1 MIQEQLLAA
10 ADPQYRAFNAKLIPN
25 VDADTMLG
33 VRVPQLRSIARMLVR
48 EQPDQVQAFMSE
60 LPHHYFEE
68 NMLHAILIGQIA
80 RDEREAIVLL
90 NAFLPFADNWAV
102 TDTVQVRVK
111 HDSNAL
117 LEAIRAWVSSE
128 HPFTARLGVILLM
141 KYFLD
146 ERFDPEQL
154 HVITG
159 MSSDE
164 YYVNMARAWYM
175 ATALAKQWESAS
187 AIIERGSLDTWTH
200 NKSIQKACES
210 YRVSAE
216 HKQWLKQHKR

>member
-33 VRVPQLRSIARMLVR
+33 VRVPQLRSIARKLVR
-48 EQPDQVQAFMSE
+48 EQPDQVRAFMSE

-90 NAFLPFADNWAV
+90 NVFAPYMDNWAV
-102 TDTVQVRVK
+102 TDVVQVRVK

-128 HPFTARLGVILLM
+128 HPFTVRLGVILLM

-146 ERFDPEQL
+146 ERFEPEQIDI
-154 HVITG
+154 IT
-159 MSSDE
+159 SIASDQ

-175 ATALAKQWESAS
+175 ATALAKQWESA
-187 AIIERGSLDTWTH
+187 AAVIEQGSLDTWTH

-216 HKQWLKQHKR
+216 HKQWLKQYKR